1 ARGGGIVL
9 VEVPERPDPAAEG
22 REAVRRRGR
31 AGPAARRGA
40 RRAAGELGGHAG
52 AGADARLDVPL
63 GPQPVEGGDH
73 RPAGEPVLA
82 REVAGGREPGAG
94 GEAAVEDPGADGGVE
109 PPDGRGAGRPG
120 REHERELRDAAGHGN
135 GTVNVPYPDL
145 LNR

>member
-1 ARGGGIVL
+1 PEHAEPERIAAEEEAGCRVPEPPRREPRPERGGDEVERRLVAPEGARGGGIVL

-22 REAVRRRGR
+22 REPVRRRGR

-94 GEAAVEDPGADGGVE
+94 GEAAVEDP
-109 PPDGRGAGRPG
+109 
-120 REHERELRDAAGHGN
+120 
-135 GTVNVPYPDL
+135 
-145 LNR
+145 